1 MIGSDLNI
9 VLEEWFSD
17 CRPVI
22 LKNKSLCIA
31 VFSDDRR
38 LLYANDSISEFF
50 KTDPAS
56 GFLNPEFGTIVNKP
70 ESDDPVFEGFITIGD
85 YSSINASLW
94 SQVYH
99 RNKKMLMIGGVIASS
114 MVEQNTKMLHLN
126 REISNVQRELIR
138 EKRTLEKTLEQL
150 NQANTEL
157 KKVNADKDRFL
168 SIMSHD
174 LRSPFGGI
182 MNLSEFIYEN
192 FSVMEKEE
200 IVQSLDILYKTARS
214 TFNLLEELL
223 MWSRSQRG
231 KVPFNPEILNFRDI
245 CNQISEIFFQ
255 RIQDK
260 NLVLNI
266 AGSAD
271 IEIYADNEM
280 LKTILRNLVSNAIK
294 FTPSG
299 GKITIDA
306 SNRGDDVLIWVT
318 DTGVGITKENIH
330 KLFDISQTHT
340 TDGTNEEKGTGL
352 GLLLCKEFVDKH
364 GGNIYVESE
373 AGKGSVFS
381 FSLPLKGR

>member
-1 MIGSDLNI
+1 
-9 VLEEWFSD
+9 
-17 CRPVI
+17 
-22 LKNKSLCIA
+22 
-31 VFSDDRR
+31 
-38 LLYANDSISEFF
+38 
-50 KTDPAS
+50 
-56 GFLNPEFGTIVNKP
+56 
-70 ESDDPVFEGFITIGD
+70 
-85 YSSINASLW
+85 
-94 SQVYH
+94 
-99 RNKKMLMIGGVIASS
+99 
-114 MVEQNTKMLHLN
+114 
-126 REISNVQRELIR
+126 
-138 EKRTLEKTLEQL
+138 
-150 NQANTEL
+150 
-157 KKVNADKDRFL
+157 
-168 SIMSHD
+168 MSHD

-182 MNLSEFIYEN
+182 MNLSEFVYEN
-192 FSVMEKEE
+192 FREMDKEE
-200 IVQSLDILYKTARS
+200 IIKSLDILQKTARS

-231 KVPFNPEILNFRDI
+231 EIPFNPEDINFRDI

-318 DTGVGITKENIH
+318 DTGVGITKENIT

-381 FSLPLKGR
+381 FSLPLKSR